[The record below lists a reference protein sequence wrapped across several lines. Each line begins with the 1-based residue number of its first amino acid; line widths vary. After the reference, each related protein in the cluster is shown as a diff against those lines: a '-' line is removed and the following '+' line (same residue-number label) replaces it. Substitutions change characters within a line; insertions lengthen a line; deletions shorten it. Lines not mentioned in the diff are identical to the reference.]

1 MLVGSKCDRCSNV
14 HFPPKTKCVCGGDV
28 KDITFSGNGKIVSYT
43 TIRTAP
49 KGFDAPYIVGII
61 KLDEGPRITGQIVGE
76 ATTID
81 IDKCVKVVFRKLK
94 EMSDG
99 LNIYG
104 FKFELI

>member
-1 MLVGSKCDRCSNV
+1 M
-14 HFPPKTKCVCGGDV
+14 